1 MGEVKL
7 SARGHSG
14 LQEMVVQMADLES
27 NPPGVVLL
35 VPVQSLPLE
44 EDLAI
49 NNMVELVDNKLGCIF
64 L

>member
-1 MGEVKL
+1 
-7 SARGHSG
+7 
-14 LQEMVVQMADLES
+14 MVVQMADLES